1 MFAFLALIVSVVL
14 GVWAAFNL
22 RSGGGTFLL
31 LAYGAGVVTYVA
43 HLVTRPPERA
53 EFSAEQNYLWR
64 RHFVTL
70 VLPVAGREIS
80 GALNMLRMLGFPWA
94 LWFAWRGLWVH
105 AGLAAFL
112 FWLMGPLC
120 VWFAPYVYYADP
132 ATRGPSSYSPSLSPY
147 GRGSK
152 QNVRGPTGPTRG
164 ARADRRPASSRIA
177 LVNAPVACAAAP
189 RAFAAM
195 RLLDGVPAS
204 PSPAGAGRR
213 GGRPHGERAVGRRAV
228 VSTRTAATTLGRP
241 SRHSIASA
249 VVLDERGGGA

>member
-53 EFSAEQNYLWR
+53 EFSVEQNYLWR

-132 ATRGPSSYSPSLSPY
+132 RDKRAIELLAILES
-147 GRGSK
+147 
-152 QNVRGPTGPTRG
+152 VRAWLEAERAG
-164 ARADRRPASSRIA
+164 ADRSDP
-177 LVNAPVACAAAP
+177 
-189 RAFAAM
+189 
-195 RLLDGVPAS
+195 
-204 PSPAGAGRR
+204 
-213 GGRPHGERAVGRRAV
+213 RRA
-228 VSTRTAATTLGRP
+228 G
-241 SRHSIASA
+241 
-249 VVLDERGGGA
+249 